1 MQLIPFSQLSI
12 PEYRMRR
19 EFDPAALKDLSDSIL
34 SKGLMHPLVVVAEPA
49 GNFRLIA
56 GERRSRAIRALAD
69 LEVTFS
75 CNNQEIRPGLFPVIL
90 LGDLPP
96 LALLEAEYEE
106 NVVRSDLTWQ
116 EQALATAALAE
127 LRKLQAVENGTPFTL
142 QGVATEI
149 TGKPAEGAAVT
160 KVSNAVIVSRH
171 LADPDVAGAKS
182 QKEALKIIEKKA
194 ATAHREVLA
203 QSFDLKKTPHTALL
217 GSSLELAASLPSDKF
232 SVILTDPPYGVG
244 ADNFGSM
251 ATTSHEYKDDLEYAL
266 NCYRMV
272 AQEGFRVT
280 KAQAHA
286 YVFLDI
292 RYFPNFSLE
301 FSMAG
306 WVVWPTPIIW
316 AKNNGMLPR
325 PEHGPRRTYEC
336 LLYAIKG
343 GKRVNKVLPDVLTY
357 PTEGDKFHGA
367 QKPVPLY
374 TDLLSRSCVPGD
386 EVVDFFSGSG
396 TIFAAANELKLVATG
411 LELNKEYYEVGV
423 TRIMENSEPPK
434 VTEAISTLFER
445 LNHGNA

>member
-1 MQLIPFSQLSI
+1 MQVISFSQLSI

-19 EFDPAALKDLSDSIL
+19 EFDPAALKDLADSIL
-34 SKGLMHPLVVVAEPA
+34 SKGLMHPLVVVQY
-49 GNFRLIA
+49 GDGYRLIA
-56 GERRSRAIRALAD
+56 GERRSRAIRQLAE
-69 LEVTFS
+69 LEVSFS
-75 CNNQEIRPGLFPVIL
+75 CNNVDIAPGTFPVTL

-106 NVVRSDLTWQ
+106 NVVRTDLTWQ

-127 LRKLQAVENGTPFTL
+127 LRKMQAAENGTPFTI

-149 TGKPAEGAAVT
+149 TGKSAEGSAVT
-160 KVSNAVIVSRH
+160 KVSNAVIVARNM
-171 LADPDVAGAKS
+171 ADPDVAGAKS

-217 GSSLELAASLPSDKF
+217 GSSLELALSLPSDKF

-244 ADNFGSM
+244 ADSFGSM

-266 NCYRMV
+266 DCYRMV
-272 AQEGFRVT
+272 AREGFRVT

-292 RYFPNFSLE
+292 RYFANFSME
-301 FSMAG
+301 FSLAG
-306 WVVWPTPIIW
+306 WDVWPTPLIW
-316 AKNNGMLPR
+316 FKNNGMLPR
-325 PEHGPRRTYEC
+325 PEHGPRRTYEAI
-336 LLYAIKG
+336 LYAIKG
-343 GKRVNKVLPDVLTY
+343 AKRVTKVLPDVLTY
-357 PTEGDKFHGA
+357 ATEGDKLHGA

-374 TDLLSRSCVPGD
+374 LDLLSRSTAPGD
-386 EVVDFFSGSG
+386 EIVDFFSGSG

-411 LELNKEYYEVGV
+411 MEMNKEYYNVGLS
-423 TRIMENSEPPK
+423 RLEPEETAP
-434 VTEAISTLFER
+434 TLDPY
-445 LNHGNA
+445 LAGILAKLPGA